1 MRIRQTLRISSLLLF
16 VSVSVSAQVA
26 GGLGADSRA
35 APAATAAAPV
45 PSAAQPA
52 SLTVPELIGLK
63 LFQVFDSLGS
73 PQQVYPIRGNQPW
86 MDDVVFFYASHV
98 YLYWYENRVWQVRFD
113 KDYRGSFLS
122 LSIGETREKARSELG
137 APLESEADWD
147 LFQLADGT
155 KANPDRGFP
164 IRVRLFY
171 DRSGISEAY
180 IYRGDF

>member
-1 MRIRQTLRISSLLLF
+1 MMRIHHTMTISSLLLL

-26 GGLGADSRA
+26 GGPGKDSGA
-35 APAATAAAPV
+35 APSALTAQ
-45 PSAAQPA
+45 SA
-52 SLTVPELIGLK
+52 SITVPQLIGLK
-63 LFQVFDSLGS
+63 LFQVFDSFGS

-98 YLYWYENRVWQVRFD
+98 YLYWYEDRVWQVRFD
-113 KDYRGSFLS
+113 KDYHGSFLS
-122 LSIGETREKARSELG
+122 LTIGETREEARAQLG
-137 APLESEADWD
+137 TPLQSEADWD

-171 DRSGISEAY
+171 DKSGISDAY